1 LQEIERLE
9 YNQKLTSQLVNLLPK
24 SEDMNSIINVGL
36 VGYGISAKVF
46 HAPFIATNRNF
57 QLVSVVERHKQESK
71 ENFPQVQ
78 VVRSIDELLQN
89 DAIDLVVIT
98 TPNETHFP
106 YAKAALE
113 AGKHVTLEKPVTT
126 SSEEAKQLME
136 IARRSGKVLSVYQN
150 RRYVSDFLTIKEILD
165 KKLLGD
171 VHTFEG
177 HYDRYRAEAR
187 PQAWR
192 EHVLP
197 GSGILFDLGPHLLDQ
212 VLYLFGIPN
221 TIAADIRMQ
230 RPHAKVD
237 DYFDLRLDY
246 GFLKVIL
253 QAGMLVREPG
263 PRYLIHGTKGSFVKW
278 GEDPQEA
285 LLRAGVLPV
294 GDNWG
299 KEKEDIYG
307 MLNTELDGNI
317 VREKYASHKG
327 DYAAY
332 YKNLYETIVKGKPVR
347 ERIEHGYNTIRLI
360 ELANE
365 SHRKQCTIVCS
376 GLLPVE
382 YK

>member
-1 LQEIERLE
+1 MTMI
-9 YNQKLTSQLVNLLPK
+9 K
-24 SEDMNSIINVGL
+24 VGL
-36 VGYGISAKVF
+36 VGFGISAKVF
-46 HAPFIATNRNF
+46 HAPFITTNNNY
-57 QLVSVVERHKQESK
+57 QLVSVLERNKQESK
-71 ENFPQVQ
+71 ALYPFVRVVKTIEEVVQ
-78 VVRSIDELLQN
+78 NEE
-89 DAIDLVVIT
+89 IDLIVIT

-113 AGKHVTLEKPVTT
+113 AGKHVVLEKPVTNT
-126 SSEEAKQLME
+126 SKEALALLE
-136 IARRSGKVLSVYQN
+136 IANSNSVVLSVYQN
-150 RRYVSDFLTIKEILD
+150 RRYVSDFYTIKEILD
-165 KKLLGD
+165 KQLLGE

-212 VLYLFGIPN
+212 VLYLFGIPH
-221 TIAADIRMQ
+221 TITADIRQQ

-263 PRYLIHGTKGSFVKW
+263 PRYLIHGTKGSFVKS

-285 LLRAGVLPV
+285 LLRAGELPV
-294 GDNWG
+294 GENWG
-299 KEKEDIYG
+299 KESEDIYG
-307 MLNTELDGNI
+307 VLHTELNGQI
-317 VREKYASHKG
+317 IRQHYPSHKG

-332 YKNLYETIVKGKPVR
+332 YKNLYDSLANDKPVK

-360 ELANE
+360 ELAFE
-365 SHRKQCTIVCS
+365 SHKKQCTIPCTD
-376 GLLPVE
+376 LLKVE
-382 YK
+382 YR

>member
-1 LQEIERLE
+1 
-9 YNQKLTSQLVNLLPK
+9 
-24 SEDMNSIINVGL
+24 MNSIINVGL

-46 HAPFIATNRNF
+46 HAPFIATNKNY

-71 ENFPQVQ
+71 ENFPDVQ
-78 VVRSIDELLQN
+78 VVRSMEELLQN
-89 DAIDLVVIT
+89 DSIDLVVIT

-113 AGKHVTLEKPVTT
+113 AGKNVVLEKPVTNT
-126 SSEEAKQLME
+126 TAEAKQLME
-136 IARRSGKVLSVYQN
+136 IASRSGKVLSVYQN
-150 RRYVSDFLTIKEILD
+150 RRYVSDFLTIKQILD
-165 KKLLGD
+165 KQLLGE

-177 HYDRYRAEAR
+177 HYDRYRLEAR

-192 EHVLP
+192 EHALP

-263 PRYLIHGTKGSFVKW
+263 PRYLIHGIKGSFVKS

-285 LLRAGVLPV
+285 LLRAGALPV
-294 GDNWG
+294 GNDWG
-299 KEKEDIYG
+299 KENEDING
-307 MLNTELDGNI
+307 ILNTEVNGKV
-317 VREKYASHKG
+317 VREKYPSQKG

-332 YKNLYETIVKGKPVR
+332 YENVYESIVNGKPVR

-365 SHRKQCTIVCS
+365 SHQKQCTIACT
-376 GLLPVE
+376 GLLPVA
-382 YK
+382 Y

>member
-1 LQEIERLE
+1 
-9 YNQKLTSQLVNLLPK
+9 
-24 SEDMNSIINVGL
+24 MNSPINVGL
-36 VGYGISAKVF
+36 VGFGISAKVF
-46 HAPFIATNRNF
+46 HAPFITTNNNF
-57 QLVSVVERHKQESK
+57 QLVSVLERNKQESK
-71 ENFPQVQ
+71 EKYPQVQ
-78 VVRSIDELLQN
+78 VVKSIEELLQN
-89 DAIDLVVIT
+89 ETIDLVVIT

-113 AGKHVTLEKPVTT
+113 AGKHVVLEKPVTNT
-126 SSEEAKQLME
+126 SAEAKQLLE
-136 IARRSGKVLSVYQN
+136 IAARSGKVLSVYQN

-165 KKLLGD
+165 KKLLGE

-177 HYDRYRAEAR
+177 HYDRYRLEPR

-197 GSGILFDLGPHLLDQ
+197 GSGVLFDLGPHLLDQ

-221 TIAADIRMQ
+221 TITADIRMQ

-246 GFLKVIL
+246 GFLKVML

-263 PRYLIHGTKGSFVKW
+263 PRYLIHGMKGSFVKS

-285 LLRAGVLPV
+285 LLRTGTLPV
-294 GDNWG
+294 GDDWG

-307 MLNTELDGNI
+307 LLHTETDGKI
-317 VREKYASHKG
+317 TRERYPSHKG

-332 YKNLYETIVKGKPVR
+332 YKNLYETIANNKPVR

-360 ELANE
+360 ELAFE
-365 SHRKQCTIVCS
+365 SHQKQNTIACT

-382 YK
+382 YR